1 MGWEARLAGSE
12 PPGAK
17 PLTTVAANL
26 PGKTGSGFLS
36 VVRNVFL
43 LTTSFLSIASYQ
55 IPNGLAVAGSI
66 MRSTFHLASSAPNGL
81 PSWNVTFSRRVQTI
95 SVGLVYSH
103 LVASAGS
110 TARVRGLWRV
120 KLSLTMRGSTGLEG
134 LLRLWGW

>member
-43 LTTSFLSIASYQ
+43 LSTSFLSIASYQ

-66 MRSTFHLASSAPNGL
+66 MRSTFHLASSAAGGAAGAHAAASTPTT
-81 PSWNVTFSRRVQTI
+81 PPATPHRTWRRVTLN
-95 SVGLVYSH
+95 SF
-103 LVASAGS
+103 
-110 TARVRGLWRV
+110 R
-120 KLSLTMRGSTGLEG
+120 LE
-134 LLRLWGW
+134 RCMPVSPFIGWLH